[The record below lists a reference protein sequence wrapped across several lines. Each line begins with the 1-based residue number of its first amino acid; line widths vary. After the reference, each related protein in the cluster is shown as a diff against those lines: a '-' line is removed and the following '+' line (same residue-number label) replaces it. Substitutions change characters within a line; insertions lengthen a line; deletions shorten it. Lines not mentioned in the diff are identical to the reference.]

1 MPKIEGESPH
11 PRTETREKEN
21 KMFENEYK
29 LTGRIKYIE
38 TKTANNGNMILN
50 AQLSNGNKEKGYN
63 NFKIRAFKEIAEEM
77 AFIEPNTAITC
88 MGWVSQDNWEKDGK
102 KFSQVI
108 FNVKSYEEYISE
120 EQA

>member
-1 MPKIEGESPH
+1 
-11 PRTETREKEN
+11 
-21 KMFENEYK
+21 MFKNEFI
-29 LTGRIKYIE
+29 LSGRIKYID

-63 NFKIRAFKEIAEEM
+63 NFKIRAFKETAEEM

-88 MGWVSQDNWEKDGK
+88 MGWLSQDNWEKDGK

-108 FNVKSYEEYISE
+108 FNVKSYEIYEE